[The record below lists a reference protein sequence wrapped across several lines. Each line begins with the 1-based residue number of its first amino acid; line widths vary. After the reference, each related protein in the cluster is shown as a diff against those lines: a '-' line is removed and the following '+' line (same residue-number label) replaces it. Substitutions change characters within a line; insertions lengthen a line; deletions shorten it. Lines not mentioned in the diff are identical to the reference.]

1 MTNDERIANICDDP
15 RASVSALAWLKEQ
28 DPIAALRH
36 PNCPAELWWEL
47 AAEYPV
53 EAQESVLYQLVTL
66 ENPGRWSKLESD
78 NFKAWITSASDWL
91 TWEQQ
96 HLFVADCEEHF
107 LYMYGDQD
115 TELIA
120 KRKEV
125 IRTRRVWQGRG
136 DRGATECPLGECLQ
150 PHRRPVSL
158 GGCAPQRAALAVGAL
173 AAISAGRGL
182 MAPNIGPGLSERLSQ
197 GADSSYAHLSTRVKL
212 WQTQN

>member
-125 IRTRRVWQGRG
+125 IRTRRVWGRG
-136 DRGATECPLGECLQ
+136 GATEVQQSVLSVNVYSHIAVP
-150 PHRRPVSL
+150 SL
-158 GGCAPQRAALAVGAL
+158 LADV
-173 AAISAGRGL
+173 
-182 MAPNIGPGLSERLSQ
+182 RLSAQ
-197 GADSSYAHLSTRVKL
+197 R
-212 WQTQN
+212 WQWARLQQYLRGEV